1 MTSSTATAAR
11 SFRLDAPLLTPD
23 LASVPQRAR
32 DIAERGFD
40 GTFTFEGPHEPF
52 MPLLL
57 AAEHSSLDIATGV
70 AIAFARTP
78 MTAANLAW
86 DLQHYSRGRFTLG
99 LGSQIRPHVEAR
111 YSMPWGKPV
120 SRMREFVRAYHAIFD
135 CWMSGKKLDFRG
147 EFYTHTLMP
156 PMFHPGK
163 LGCARPKVTLGGV
176 GNNMVE
182 CAGEVADGHLVH
194 PFHTAKTLHGT
205 TLPALGRGLARAGRT
220 REELELSVQVL
231 VISGRDERELRAVR
245 EAVRAQVAFYGSTPA
260 YRHVFEAEGESA
272 LHPEL
277 HALSKQGKWMDMAA
291 RIDDG
296 VLAKIACVGSPEEV
310 ASQLRARYEGVAQRV
325 AIATPIA
332 LSAECESALVS
343 ALGSRA

>member
-1 MTSSTATAAR
+1 MTT
-11 SFRLDAPLLTPD
+11 FKLDAPLLAPN

-57 AAEHSSLDIATGV
+57 AAEHTSLEIATGV

-86 DLQHYSRGRFTLG
+86 DLQHFSQGRFTLG

-120 SRMREFVRAYHAIFD
+120 SRMREFVQAYHAIFD
-135 CWMSGKKLDFRG
+135 CWMNGTKLAFRG
-147 EFYTHTLMP
+147 EYYTHTLMP

-163 LGCARPKVTLGGV
+163 LGAARPKVTLGGV

-194 PFHTAKTLHGT
+194 PFHTLTTLRDT
-205 TLPALGRGLARAGRT
+205 TLPALERGLARSGRT
-220 REELELSVQVL
+220 RSQLELSAQVL
-231 VISGRDERELRAVR
+231 VVSGRDDKR
-245 EAVRAQVAFYGSTPA
+245 
-260 YRHVFEAEGESA
+260 AEGRA
-272 LHPEL
+272 RGRARTDRLLRLHASLSSRARSRGLPRAAHGEL

-296 VLAKIACVGSPEEV
+296 LLAKVACVGTPDEV
-310 ASQLRARYEGVAQRV
+310 ARELTARYEGVAQRV
-325 AIATPIA
+325 AIATPVA
-332 LSAECESALVS
+332 LSAECETALVR
-343 ALGSRA
+343 ALR

>member
-1 MTSSTATAAR
+1 MTS
-11 SFRLDAPLLTPD
+11 FRIDAPLLAPD

-57 AAEHSSLDIATGV
+57 AAEHTSLDIATGV

-86 DLQHYSRGRFTLG
+86 DLQHYSKGRFTLG
-99 LGSQIRPHVEAR
+99 LGSQIRPHIESR

-120 SRMREFVRAYHAIFD
+120 SRMREFVQAYHAIFD
-135 CWMSGKKLDFRG
+135 CWMDGAKLDFRG
-147 EFYTHTLMP
+147 EFYKHTLMP
-156 PMFHPGK
+156 PMFKPGK
-163 LGCARPKVTLGGV
+163 LAGPRPKVTLGGV

-194 PFHTAKTLHGT
+194 PFHTLKTLTDT
-205 TLPALGRGLARAGRT
+205 TVPALERGLARGGRA
-220 REELELSVQVL
+220 RDQLELSAQVL
-231 VISGRDERELRAVR
+231 VISGRDEREQKMVR

-260 YRHVFEAEGESA
+260 YRHVLEAEGYTE

-277 HALSKQGKWMDMAA
+277 HALSKQGKWADMSA
-291 RIDDG
+291 RVDDT
-296 VLAKIACVGSPEEV
+296 LLSKIACVGTPDE
-310 ASQLRARYEGVAQRV
+310 AAAALRARYDGVAQRV

-332 LSAECESALVS
+332 LSAECETALVS
-343 ALGSRA
+343 ALRA

>member
-1 MTSSTATAAR
+1 MTT
-11 SFRLDAPLLTPD
+11 FKLDAPLLVQN
-23 LASVPQRAR
+23 LAAVPQRAR

-57 AAEHSSLDIATGV
+57 AAEHSSLEIATGV

-86 DLQHYSRGRFTLG
+86 DLQHFSQGRFTLG
-99 LGSQIRPHVEAR
+99 LGSQVKPHVEAR

-120 SRMREFVRAYHAIFD
+120 SRMREFVQAYHAIFD
-135 CWMSGKKLDFRG
+135 CWEQGTKLDFRG
-147 EFYTHTLMP
+147 QFYTHTLMP
-156 PMFHPGK
+156 PMFRPGK
-163 LGCARPKVTLGGV
+163 LGSPRPKVMLGGV
-176 GNNMVE
+176 GNNMLE

-194 PFHTAKTLHGT
+194 PFHTLTTLRST
-205 TLPALGRGLARAGRT
+205 TLPALERGLARSGRT
-220 REELELSVQVL
+220 RSQLELSAQVL
-231 VISGRDERELRAVR
+231 VVSGRDERELKGVR
-245 EAVRAQVAFYGSTPA
+245 EAARAQIAFYGSTPA
-260 YRHVFEAEGESA
+260 YREVLEAEGYAE

-296 VLAKIACVGSPEEV
+296 LLTKVACVGTPDEV
-310 ASQLRARYEGVAQRV
+310 AAELKARYEGVAQRV
-325 AIATPIA
+325 AVATPVA
-332 LSAECESALVS
+332 LSGECETAIVAALRKS
-343 ALGSRA
+343 SP

>member
-1 MTSSTATAAR
+1 MI
-11 SFRLDAPLLTPD
+11 SFRLDAPLLAPD

-57 AAEHSSLDIATGV
+57 AAEHTSLEIATGV

-86 DLQHYSRGRFTLG
+86 DLQHFSKGRFTLG
-99 LGSQIRPHVEAR
+99 LGSQIRPHVESR

-120 SRMREFVRAYHAIFD
+120 SRMREFVQAYHAIFD
-135 CWMSGKKLDFRG
+135 CWMNGTKLDFRG
-147 EFYTHTLMP
+147 EFYKHTLMP
-156 PMFHPGK
+156 PMFKPGK
-163 LGCARPKVTLGGV
+163 LAGPRPKVTLGGV

-194 PFHTAKTLHGT
+194 PFHTLKTLQET
-205 TLPALGRGLARAGRT
+205 TVPALERGLARAGRT
-220 REELELSVQVL
+220 RDQLELSAQVL
-231 VISGRDERELRAVR
+231 IISGRDEREQKMVGQ
-245 EAVRAQVAFYGSTPA
+245 AVRAQIAFYGSTPA
-260 YRHVFEAEGESA
+260 YRHVFEAEGNTE

-277 HALSKQGKWMDMAA
+277 HALSKQGKWMEMAA
-291 RIDDG
+291 LIDDEM
-296 VLAKIACVGSPEEV
+296 LAKVACIGTPDEV
-310 ASQLRARYEGVAQRV
+310 ATQLRDRYEGVAQRV

-332 LSAECESALVS
+332 LSAECETAIVS
-343 ALGSRA
+343 ALRS

>member
-1 MTSSTATAAR
+1 MTT
-11 SFRLDAPLLTPD
+11 FKLDAPLLAPN

-57 AAEHSSLDIATGV
+57 AAEHTSLEIATGV

-86 DLQHYSRGRFTLG
+86 DLQHFSQGRFTLG

-120 SRMREFVRAYHAIFD
+120 SRMREFVQAYHAIFD
-135 CWMSGKKLDFRG
+135 CWMNGTKLAFRG
-147 EFYTHTLMP
+147 EYYTHTLMP

-163 LGCARPKVTLGGV
+163 LGAARPKVTLGGV

-194 PFHTAKTLHGT
+194 PFHTLTTLRDT
-205 TLPALGRGLARAGRT
+205 TLPALERGLARSGRT
-220 REELELSVQVL
+220 RSQLELSAQVL
-231 VISGRDERELRAVR
+231 VVSGRDERELKGVR
-245 EAVRAQVAFYGSTPA
+245 EAARAQIAFYGSTPA
-260 YRHVFEAEGESA
+260 YRHVLEAEGYPE
-272 LHPEL
+272 LHGEL

-296 VLAKIACVGSPEEV
+296 LLAKVACMGTPDEV
-310 ASQLRARYEGVAQRV
+310 ARELTARYEGVAQRV
-325 AIATPIA
+325 AIATPVA
-332 LSAECESALVS
+332 LSAECETALVR
-343 ALGSRA
+343 ALR